1 MIDVAEAF
9 ATHGK
14 RLLRF
19 ILSRVRTAEDAQDI
33 LQEIF
38 LRLIVNTEENDIT
51 QVSAWLYRAARNKII
66 DYGRRREE
74 MPFGD
79 SFNEEVRELTD
90 ILIDESGD
98 QEKDM
103 VRSIV
108 WARIYEALEEL
119 PEEQQQA
126 FIETEMEGR
135 SFKELSATTGVPL
148 KTLLSRKHYAVK
160 HLRARLRD
168 IYDDLLE
175 DD

>member
-1 MIDVAEAF
+1 MVDVAEAF
-9 ATHGK
+9 TTHGK

-38 LRLIVNTEENDIT
+38 LRLLVNTEENDIT

-74 MPFGD
+74 VPFGD
-79 SFNEEVRELTD
+79 SFSEEVRELTD
-90 ILIDESGD
+90 ILVDESGG

-108 WARIYEALEEL
+108 WARLYEALEEL